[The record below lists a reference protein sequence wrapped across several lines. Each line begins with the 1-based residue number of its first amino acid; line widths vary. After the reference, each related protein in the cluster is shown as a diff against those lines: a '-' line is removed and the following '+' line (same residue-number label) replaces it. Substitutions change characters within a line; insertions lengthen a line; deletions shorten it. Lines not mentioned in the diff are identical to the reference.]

1 MTLRAGNKILTGT
14 NRCSSSPRRIT
25 KHCATSR
32 YQWKRIARAY
42 DTTGKEV
49 SYTYDDHGRLVGS
62 AGNDGIVRQ
71 YEYDE
76 RNNLVGIRE
85 PDRIVRNCSTPYPP
99 R

>member
-1 MTLRAGNKILTGT
+1 
-14 NRCSSSPRRIT
+14 
-25 KHCATSR
+25 
-32 YQWKRIARAY
+32 
-42 DTTGKEV
+42 
-49 SYTYDDHGRLVGS
+49 LVGS